1 MSSLT
6 NFLESVVG
14 FNVSLSEVCR
24 ESVRSP
30 MVTKVGELIGTALQ
44 IEICCHLQK
53 KSWSPLGVNQEI
65 YQEFVRSLIETKFGE
80 LF

>member
-1 MSSLT
+1 
-6 NFLESVVG
+6 
-14 FNVSLSEVCR
+14 
-24 ESVRSP
+24 